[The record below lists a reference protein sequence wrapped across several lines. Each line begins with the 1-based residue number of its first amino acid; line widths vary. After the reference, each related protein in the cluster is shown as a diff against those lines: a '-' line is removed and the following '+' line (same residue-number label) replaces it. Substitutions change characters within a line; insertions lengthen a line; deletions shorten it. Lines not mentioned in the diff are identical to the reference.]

1 MAVSEDDERAFFVR
15 ITTFASNVI
24 GSWWMIVGQ
33 TIVIGLWVFLNLSS
47 HSPVARFDTEK
58 LDWLRFLL
66 SLQSLYAAPLI
77 LMASRRTAKKD
88 RAVLYDVNE
97 HERAATELR
106 LQAMERRVR
115 LEEKVDRLLARL
127 GSSTDVNHAVNV
139 DEKHPTGP

>member
-24 GSWWMIVGQ
+24 GSWWMIIGQ
-33 TIVIGLWVFLNLSS
+33 TIVISLWVFLNLSS
-47 HSPVARFDTEK
+47 HSPVVRFDTEK

-88 RAVLYDVNE
+88 RAVLYEVDA
-97 HERAATELR
+97 HERAATEIR

-115 LEEKVDRLLARL
+115 LEEKIDRLLAQL
-127 GSSTDVNHAVNV
+127 GSSTNVNNSIDV
-139 DEKHPTGP
+139 DKK